1 MNDLSYTPPARKS
14 WLVDSDAAPQKA
26 PPNLA
31 MQIMNIMEQG
41 IIEWSADGIC
51 EMHNTRI
58 YDVLELA
65 GEDIGIGTERDTFL
79 KLAETR
85 GEFDADSRKVAS
97 IKFNVHKLFSF
108 DRLIPSGRIVSA
120 IARPSCGGGYV

>member
-41 IIEWSADGIC
+41 IIEWSAVSLRVKI
-51 EMHNTRI
+51 
-58 YDVLELA
+58 LA
-65 GEDIGIGTERDTFL
+65 SE
-79 KLAETR
+79 
-85 GEFDADSRKVAS
+85 
-97 IKFNVHKLFSF
+97 
-108 DRLIPSGRIVSA
+108 PSA
-120 IARPSCGGGYV
+120 IRF